1 MSHISDV
8 RQGDICR
15 TSMMYD
21 TATSFRRKLVVC
33 NEFMQTQVDCKEL
46 RSIHPSSS
54 DSKCRC
60 VISQRLMTLYEVL
73 KVQYIMELW

>member
-33 NEFMQTQVDCKEL
+33 NEFMQTHLVVKNFEVQIDS
-46 RSIHPSSS
+46 SI
-54 DSKCRC
+54 
-60 VISQRLMTLYEVL
+60 IQ
-73 KVQYIMELW
+73 